1 MFAALDVATGEVLG
15 RCFPRHR
22 AVEFRRFLDDIA
34 KAVPEDLDIHLVLDN
49 YGTHKTA
56 MIHDW
61 LAGQPRFHLHFTPT
75 SASWINQ
82 VERWFAAITERQIRR
97 GTHRSTEEL
106 EQAIDEYLTV
116 HNENPKPFIWTKSA
130 DQMGSMSVSSSS
142 NAAVSTL
149 LSLRANANWLAPP
162 STTMVFVNGWAWTTN
177 PCSDSFAATLWTYA
191 VCRLR

>member
-1 MFAALDVATGEVLG
+1 MAKACGLSAATVSRIWRAFGQASARPSNPLFITESVPEARGGVVRGREAADSSVGAQPAGTADASRPLAERRTHDYRRQHGTTSLFAALDVATGEVLG

-82 VERWFAAITERQIRR
+82 VERWFAAMFLMIRMASR
-97 GTHRSTEEL
+97 
-106 EQAIDEYLTV
+106 
-116 HNENPKPFIWTKSA
+116 
-130 DQMGSMSVSSSS
+130 
-142 NAAVSTL
+142 
-149 LSLRANANWLAPP
+149 
-162 STTMVFVNGWAWTTN
+162 
-177 PCSDSFAATLWTYA
+177 C
-191 VCRLR
+191 

>member
-1 MFAALDVATGEVLG
+1 M
-15 RCFPRHR
+15 
-22 AVEFRRFLDDIA
+22 EFRRFLDDIA

-116 HNENPKPFIWTKSA
+116 HNENPKPFIWTRA
-130 DQMGSMSVSSSS
+130 LIRSS
-142 NAAVSTL
+142 NHSRLTASEF
-149 LSLRANANWLAPP
+149 LRQDTSSKAHERQ
-162 STTMVFVNGWAWTTN
+162 
-177 PCSDSFAATLWTYA
+177 ATGGRA
-191 VCRLR
+191 SSA